1 MQYFPKPVR
10 FVAAILGLILAGSV
24 AGHAQAPFPPP
35 RAEQVAQTQ
44 HTVPMDSAQT
54 ARLQRIMTPL
64 IRHMDRPIPLDQ
76 VRISLLSD
84 PNINAA
90 NAGGGEFYVT
100 TGLLQR
106 ADDNQLRAI
115 LAHESAHADL
125 GHVAKSQA
133 LATGLGLGIELF
145 DRIFPGYGALTP
157 IAGQLVANG
166 YSRTEESEADAHGVV
181 ILRRAGYD
189 GKTLMAN
196 TLAWLKQ
203 SGGGNSGGFLA
214 THPSTDDRIEAIQ
227 RLP

>member
-10 FVAAILGLILAGSV
+10 FVAAILGLFLVEFAAGN
-24 AGHAQAPFPPP
+24 AEAPFLP
-35 RAEQVAQTQ
+35 AHAGQLAQTQ
-44 HTVPMDSAQT
+44 HTARMESAQA

-64 IRHMDRPIPLDQ
+64 IRHMDRPIPLDR
-76 VRISLLSD
+76 VKIGLLDD

-100 TGLLQR
+100 TGLLQQ
-106 ADDNQLRAI
+106 ANDDQLRAI
-115 LAHESAHADL
+115 LAHEAAHADL

-145 DRIFPGYGALTP
+145 NRVFPGYDAFTP

-166 YSRTEESEADAHGVV
+166 YSRTEETEADAHGVT

-189 GKTLMAN
+189 GKTLMTN
-196 TLAWLKQ
+196 TLGWLKQ
-203 SGGGNSGGFLA
+203 SGGGSGGGFLA
-214 THPSTDDRIEAIQ
+214 THPSTDDRIEALQ